1 MRLTDLWRT
10 KGRPTVSFE
19 FFPPRTAKA
28 AATQDEAIAQLRP
41 LEPDFVSVTFGAGGA
56 TRAGSR
62 ELLAKLRG
70 HKLETLAYFAGFGL
84 PPATIREVMDGHREM
99 GVENVLAVRG
109 DKPEDEGFTPHP
121 ESFAHASDLLTF
133 LRGGYGFC
141 LGAAAYPEGHREA
154 PSKEQDL
161 EHLALKV
168 ERGAEFL
175 ITQYFYDNRFFHDFV
190 ARCRARGIGVPIV
203 AGVMPIFSI
212 KMMES
217 LAEMCGATITAAVR
231 QGLAALPEGN
241 QEALVE
247 FGVDFAVKQCR
258 DLLAAGVAG
267 LHFYTLNR
275 ARSTLAIVQ
284 RLRAEELL

>member
-1 MRLTDLWRT
+1 MRLTDTWRT

-19 FFPPRTAKA
+19 LFPPRSAKA
-28 AATQDEAIAQLRP
+28 AATQDEAIAQLAP
-41 LEPDFVSVTFGAGGA
+41 LGPDFVSVTFSAGGS

-70 HKLETLAYFAGFGL
+70 LELETLAYFAGFGL
-84 PPATIREVMDGHREM
+84 APATIREVMEGYREI

-121 ESFAHASDLLTF
+121 ESFPHASDLLAF
-133 LRGGYGFC
+133 LRAHYGFC

-154 PSKEQDL
+154 ASKEQDL
-161 EHLALKV
+161 DHLALKV

-175 ITQYFYDNRFFHDFV
+175 ISQYFYDNRFFHDFV
-190 ARCRARGIGVPIV
+190 GRCRARGVGVPIV

-217 LAEMCGATITAAVR
+217 LAVMCGATITGEVR
-231 QGLAALPEGN
+231 QGIAALPEGN
-241 QEALVE
+241 TDALVE
-247 FGVDFAVKQCR
+247 LGIDHAVEQCR
-258 DLLAAGVAG
+258 GLLAAGVAG

-275 ARSTLAIVQ
+275 ARSTVAIVK
-284 RLRAEELL
+284 RLRADGLL